1 MKLLDFPLLTDENID
16 PDLVAHLRHIGF
28 DVFDI
33 KESGM
38 QASADDAIIRLGNQT
53 GRVILTEDRDFC
65 RIIFTQNP
73 EFTGVIYF
81 RPGSFFS
88 AYHIATME
96 GLLKINPDIE
106 PPFFITA
113 ERLNNKL
120 RVKVRNAL
128 PGPS

>member
-16 PDLVAHLRHIGF
+16 PDLVAYLRLVGF
-28 DVFDI
+28 DVLDI

-38 QASADDAIIRLGNQT
+38 QATADDSIIRLGNQT
-53 GRVILTEDRDFC
+53 GRVVLTEDRDFC

-73 EFTGVIYF
+73 EFTGVVYF

-96 GLLKINPDIE
+96 GLLKINPDLE